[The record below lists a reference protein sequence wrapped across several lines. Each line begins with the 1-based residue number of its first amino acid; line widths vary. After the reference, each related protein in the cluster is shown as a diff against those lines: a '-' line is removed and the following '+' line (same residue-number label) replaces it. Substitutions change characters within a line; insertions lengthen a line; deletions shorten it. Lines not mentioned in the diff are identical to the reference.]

1 MMRALPM
8 DSFKFYKDF
17 KFTFSLFS
25 PIIALGFVRD
35 TTYGIRA
42 KVGTLG
48 PNWAQK
54 FSYVFY
60 FGTRCLLNL
69 ELCRGGWNISSK
81 SQRKWPNTVSV
92 SM

>member
-1 MMRALPM
+1 MRALPI

-17 KFTFSLFS
+17 KFFFLSPFP
-25 PIIALGFVRD
+25 PIIALGFKRD

-54 FSYVFY
+54 CSYVFY
-60 FGTRCLLNL
+60 FGTTRFTEPGVVQGRL
-69 ELCRGGWNISSK
+69 EH
-81 SQRKWPNTVSV
+81 
-92 SM
+92 

>member
-1 MMRALPM
+1 MMRALPI

-17 KFTFSLFS
+17 KFFFRSPFS

-42 KVGTLG
+42 RVGTLG

-54 FSYVFY
+54 WSYVFY
-60 FGTRCLLNL
+60 FATTCLLNL

-81 SQRKWPNTVSV
+81 SQQEWPDTV
-92 SM
+92 